1 MEVLELYNNL
11 VSQVDNN
18 SDVKQTIDKLSKVFI
33 LIVHKSFEVSD
44 NKSQLIDMTKDTLNA
59 LVSNIS
65 KKLTEEEFKINE

>member
-11 VSQVDNN
+11 VSQVNNN
-18 SDVKQTIDKLSKVFI
+18 SDVKQTIDKLSRVFI

-44 NKSQLIDMTKDTLNA
+44 NKSQLIDMTKDTLNS

>member
-44 NKSQLIDMTKDTLNA
+44 NKSQLIDMTKDTLNS

>member
-11 VSQVDNN
+11 VSQVNNN
-18 SDVKQTIDKLSKVFI
+18 SDVKQTIDKLSRVFI

-44 NKSQLIDMTKDTLNA
+44 NKSQLIDMTKDTLNS
-59 LVSNIS
+59 LISNIS